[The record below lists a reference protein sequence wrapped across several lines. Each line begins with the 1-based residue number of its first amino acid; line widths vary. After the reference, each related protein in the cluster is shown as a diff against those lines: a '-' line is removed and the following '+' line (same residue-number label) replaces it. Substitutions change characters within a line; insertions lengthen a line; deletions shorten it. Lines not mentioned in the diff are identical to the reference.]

1 MRKLFLSIFLFFFC
15 VCRNLTAETFLGEDL
30 SNSLSNL
37 YSFNP
42 KIKYE
47 REILKSKDELLPR
60 AFSEFRP
67 EIKGYYQKGKIDTN
81 SEGFNISSDGIRTET
96 NKGVVVSQNVF
107 DGGSS
112 LSQIKVA
119 KNEILSQRR
128 LLKNI
133 EQEVFLDAIKL
144 YADLATEISNIK
156 VKKKNVEVL
165 KRQLELTKEQFEIG
179 EVTLTD
185 VSISEARFSLAESEL
200 METSNIINSIN
211 ATYLSV
217 FGEKPNKPEIK
228 IPIDFDD
235 FEIENLKLISKT
247 NNPKIEAIVFLIK
260 SIENEISS
268 LKRKRLPSL
277 KLEAEAK
284 INQGYFRTDSERE
297 VLSAFAKV
305 DIPLYQSGLAS
316 SKIREAK
323 TKLFAQKELLRSEHE
338 NLTANLI
345 SSNSSYNYSLSRI
358 KAYEKQI
365 ESNKIYLD
373 GLKQEF
379 QLGERTTLDVLDGEQ
394 ELLQSEL
401 DLIKAYKDLFISYYE
416 ILFYIGK
423 LNAKD
428 LKLNVNLF
436 DERENYEKVKGKWLD
451 IIE

>member
-1 MRKLFLSIFLFFFC
+1 MRKLFLGIFLFIFC

>member
-15 VCRNLTAETFLGEDL
+15 VCRNLTAETFVGEDL

-128 LLKNI
+128 LLKNM
-133 EQEVFLDAIKL
+133 EQEVFLDAIRL

-156 VKKKNVEVL
+156 VKKKNVELL
-165 KRQLELTKEQFEIG
+165 KRKLELTKHQFEIV

-211 ATYLSV
+211 AKYLSV

-235 FEIENLKLISKT
+235 FEIENLKLTSKK
-247 NNPKIEAIVFLIK
+247 NNPKIEALVFLIK

-316 SKIREAK
+316 SEIREAK

-436 DERENYEKVKGKWLD
+436 DEKENYEKVKGKWLD